1 MKILFPQAFTLTSS
15 NISNSS
21 YSDWNASTAYAI
33 GVQVYLPDN
42 YGEYKCLVA
51 NTGVDPRT
59 SIYDATKNPSGKWLF
74 LGTTNKYKMFDK
86 YLTSQSAR
94 TGNIT
99 VNIVAYEA
107 QAIFLGN
114 LHATDVTIQV
124 VDNDT
129 LQVLETFYK
138 NFVRDVTDWLDY
150 YFGDWI
156 DNRKTQ
162 LVYVRTTATRNVSFI
177 ISINNGS
184 IDAKCGFFCCGK
196 VKEVGKT
203 QWNVSV
209 GSLDYST
216 VITDTSTGDTSLAE
230 GNYARTLDIDIFT
243 YTDNAMALDKILN
256 DARGKGV
263 VFMSGYSDDLAVY
276 GYKQKHSTVMSGP
289 VKTIITANII
299 GLI

>member
-1 MKILFPQAFTLTSS
+1 MKILFPQAFTLTYS

-33 GVQVYLPDN
+33 GAQVYLPDN

-59 SIYDATKNPSGKWLF
+59 SIYEATKNPSGKWLF

-86 YLTSQSAR
+86 YLTSQSVR
-94 TGNIT
+94 NGNIT
-99 VNIVAYEA
+99 VEMLAYES
-107 QAIFLGN
+107 QAIYLGN
-114 LHATDVTIQV
+114 LDAKSVTIQV
-124 VDNDT
+124 IDNNT
-129 LQVLETFYK
+129 YQVIETFTK
-138 NFVRDVTDWLDY
+138 NLIRDVTDWLDY

-162 LVYVRTTATRNVSFI
+162 FVYERTTATRNISLI
-177 ISINNGS
+177 IEINNGS
-184 IDAKCGFFCCGK
+184 SDAKCGIFCCGK
-196 VKEVGKT
+196 VKEVGLTK
-203 QWNVSV
+203 WGVSV
-209 GSLDYST
+209 GALDYST
-216 VITDTSTGDTSLAE
+216 VATDTSTGDTSLLE

-243 YTDNAMALDKILN
+243 YTANAMALDKILN

-263 VFMSGYSDDLAVY
+263 VFMAGYSDDLLVY

-289 VKTIITANII
+289 VETIITVNII
-299 GLI
+299 GLT